1 MQKVTESVVVCK
13 ECGSELKS
21 EVHETFCD
29 NCKVKIKEDPFN
41 IDIFWKDHTE
51 DRSDSLNFCTLK
63 CMKEWLLKFPYN
75 KNEVEFITL
84 PYIHNIDDLQSFLN
98 GKE

>member
-1 MQKVTESVVVCK
+1 MLKTTEAAIICK

-21 EVHETFCD
+21 KVCETFCD
-29 NCKVKIKEDPFN
+29 NCKMKIKEEPFN
-41 IDIFWKDHTE
+41 IDIFWKSHE
-51 DRSDSLNFCTLK
+51 NNNKDSLNFCALK

-75 KNEVEFITL
+75 KDEVEFITL

-98 GKE
+98 NKE